1 MRQFKKLW
9 MDQEAV
15 SPVIAVILMVA
26 ITVVL
31 AAVLYLWAQSFIPT
45 GKSTPTATMTTSMD
59 DGNYVLTVADIG
71 TSAAGSSVEYFVLT
85 SSFQTVERGELD
97 DVYNK
102 VLRNPIDGSILAN
115 VSWRDSNQDDKLS
128 ANDVIILLGEDNDE
142 WNDQDVEPG
151 MIQAGY
157 IFRLTFGPTG
167 KTIVQVELT

>member
-31 AAVLYLWAQSFIPT
+31 AAVLYMWAQSFVPT
-45 GKSTPTATMTTSMD
+45 GKNTPTATMTTSME
-59 DGNYVLTVADIG
+59 DGNYVLSIADIDNE
-71 TSAAGSSVEYFVLT
+71 AAGSSVTYYVLT
-85 SSFQTVERGELD
+85 SAMATVETGELD

-115 VSWRDSNQDDKLS
+115 VSWRDADQNDKLNS
-128 ANDVIILLGEDNDE
+128 GDVIYLLGEDNDE
-142 WNDQDVEPG
+142 WNDEDVEPG
-151 MIQAGY
+151 IIQSGY
-157 IFRLTFGPTG
+157 IFRLAFNPTD
-167 KTIVQVELT
+167 KVIVQVTLP